1 MFGRI
6 TEQSRWQLLK
16 VNFRVGR
23 LLFWLLLHDIV
34 VVLIV
39 IRICLLIG
47 VGHLH
52 HFAVKAE
59 HFLID
64 VLTLVLGQFR
74 LVILAALLLGHYNEV
89 GVNLGSVPLL
99 HNFRYLDQLLH
110 RHLNFLGLA
119 SLVCLYHC
127 ISLLLE
133 VVARVLLYDELSVA
147 AANLNIP
154 LQPRLL
160 LGLRLWLLLGQLLL
174 DLLVLHPRRAV
185 VVAEDL

>member
-6 TEQSRWQLLK
+6 TEQSRWQLLE
-16 VNFRVGR
+16 VYFRVGR
-23 LLFWLLLHDIV
+23 LLLWLLLHIV
-34 VVLIV
+34 VVV
-39 IRICLLIG
+39 IRLCLLVR

-52 HFAVKAE
+52 HLAVKAE
-59 HFLID
+59 HFVID
-64 VLTLVLGQFR
+64 VLTLVLGQLR
-74 LVILAALLLGHYNEV
+74 LVVLAALLLGHYNVV

-99 HNFRYLDQLLH
+99 HDFCNLDQLLH

-119 SLVCLYHC
+119 SLVCLDHRC
-127 ISLLLE
+127 SLLLE
-133 VVARVLLYDELSVA
+133 VVARILLYDELSVT

-160 LGLRLWLLLGQLLL
+160 LGLRLWLLLGQLLF
-174 DLLVLHPRRAV
+174 DLLVLHPCRAV